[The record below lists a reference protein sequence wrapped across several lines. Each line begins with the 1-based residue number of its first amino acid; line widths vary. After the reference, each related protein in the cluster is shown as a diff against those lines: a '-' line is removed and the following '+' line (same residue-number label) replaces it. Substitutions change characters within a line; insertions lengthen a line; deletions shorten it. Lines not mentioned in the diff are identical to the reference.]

1 MLKSISLPFKYIMM
15 KYAPN
20 FKTLLPLFLLIFA
33 PLVNQAQEQEY
44 YELKVYE
51 FENHDQVEKTE
62 NYLQNALLPGLK
74 DLGVKNIGVFK
85 PKADSLNKLYVLI
98 PYTSLEEFASKNKA
112 FQNSEVFQQK
122 DGDYISGSN
131 DNPPYKRMST
141 ILLKAFKDMPVM
153 KPSAIEGPKKDRVY
167 ELRSYQSSTE
177 ALLKNKIKMFN
188 EGGEIKLFDEL
199 DFNAV
204 FYGEVIAG
212 PHMPNL
218 MYLTTFS
225 DQESRDEH
233 WESFGNSPVWKKM
246 EAIPEYQGNVSK
258 IDIHYLYPTDY
269 SDY

>member
-1 MLKSISLPFKYIMM
+1 M
-15 KYAPN
+15 KYSAN
-20 FKTLLPLFLLIFA
+20 FKTLLPLFLLIIV
-33 PLVNQAQEQEY
+33 PLLSLAQEQEY

-51 FENHDQVEKTE
+51 FENDEQIEKTE
-62 NYLQNALLPGLK
+62 NYLQQALMPGFEE
-74 DLGVKNIGVFK
+74 LGVKNIGVFK

-98 PYTSLEEFASKNKA
+98 PYTSLEEFGSKNKA
-112 FQNSEVFQQK
+112 FQNSEILQQK
-122 DGDYISGSN
+122 GGEYISGSN

-153 KPSAIEGPKKDRVY
+153 KPSVIEGPKKDRVY

-188 EGGEIKLFDEL
+188 EGGEIELFDEL

-204 FYGEVIAG
+204 FYGKVIAG
-212 PHMPNL
+212 PDMPNL

-225 DQESRDEH
+225 DRKSRDEH

-246 EAIPEYQGNVSK
+246 EIIPEYQGNVSQ
-258 IDIHYLYPTDY
+258 IDIHFLYPTEY